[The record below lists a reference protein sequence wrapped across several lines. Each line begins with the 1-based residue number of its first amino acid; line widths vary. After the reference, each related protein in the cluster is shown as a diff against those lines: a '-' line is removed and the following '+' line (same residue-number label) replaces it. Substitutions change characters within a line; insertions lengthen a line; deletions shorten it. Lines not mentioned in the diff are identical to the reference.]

1 MKLRK
6 IKGYVLLCVCALCL
20 CAAMGLFS
28 ACRNQPEQT
37 PSESTDAVSV
47 TEPLTEPEEP
57 QETTVAAPTEA
68 ATEEPE
74 EPQTIVFDDSV
85 TEETLLAPDEQVTQ
99 PHYLYIND
107 FSEPIRESDPDWF
120 ANSVADFSDG
130 NLTSTDKTHFYVATK
145 HKIKAETA
153 YITLE
158 LQAKR
163 PGSAPHD
170 SGFIGLRVP
179 GYDNQFC
186 ATGNNGI
193 WLAFQ
198 NKSVGLINTWP
209 TVSLF
214 ETPYD
219 FSEPRLV
226 YIQDDTGAGIISVFT
241 DDDEGN
247 RVLVCRV
254 IIENGRNIAVV
265 DAEGKTRIAT
275 TFNYDVDSEGYV
287 CFWAHQNNG
296 GVVYDDIMLEWD
308 EAVYVPYVGSDPVG
322 LRDLYSDTWTG
333 TDGAGR
339 TLVVSDADVEDKL
352 VGMFYEVWHTPTHVT
367 YPDQLLY
374 DHYAIYQEGG
384 VEAVKEAIASGPLG
398 WGHYWAQPYFGY
410 YISTDRWIIRK
421 HASMLADI
429 GVDFIYLDVTNG
441 EPFPNVYKTIFQE
454 FKTLRDAGVD
464 TPDIC
469 FFLSDSAEP
478 NQKVF
483 ADIWDNIYAT
493 GQYSDLY
500 AMYKG
505 KPLILGNLSSFDE
518 EITSQ
523 FTVRRCWALQSVL
536 GDGKDYWNW
545 MCETPQ
551 VASYNS
557 QTGEIEEISISA
569 GILVNLSIG
578 RSYTAASGQPPLGR
592 LPDGTL
598 DYFQFQMPSTAYGLL
613 FAEQMKRAEE
623 VDPYVLLVT
632 GWNEWTAGRWETTA
646 YGAKIANTYLT
657 NSGEDWTKNYY
668 VDAFNPEFSRDI
680 EPMSGGFGDNYYYQ
694 LAAFLRLFKGSRN
707 PLPADGQTEMDPA
720 GDVTQWDSVW
730 PEYRDTATDTYHR
743 DSIGFGGFNYYTNDS
758 GRNDIL
764 TAKVSRS
771 GDWVYFLVECQED
784 ITAPEG
790 SNWMN
795 LFLDSDC
802 DSTTG
807 WAGYDF
813 VLGRQVS
820 ALANGTGTV
829 SVEAFSGDTWDR
841 TAVGTAEITLNGRYL
856 TLKVSAAL
864 CGLTGDFD
872 FKWADNSV
880 DDGEVM
886 AFLDQGDAAPNGRFN
901 FAYRTGALEA
911 SFHET
916 LAAYLQGGAGFVVG
930 KSYMAASDNLYTV
943 LPASTAVTPQLY
955 RGRLFLPASALSA
968 VDGISVSLSGDG
980 SSATVTVGGTVLVFT
995 AGADTVSMGIHTV
1008 VIPVAPYQSDGQ
1020 LYIPLNVVAHFGG
1033 MNLLTDQYG
1042 RALMT
1047 PAAVD
1052 GLSEED
1058 ITKLLNALDRAI

>member
-1 MKLRK
+1 MYSQRIRK
-6 IKGYVLLCVCALCL
+6 RVYLCVCALCL
-20 CAAMGLFS
+20 CATMWLLS

-57 QETTVAAPTEA
+57 RETEGATLTEA

-74 EPQTIVFDDSV
+74 EPQTIVFDDSI

-99 PHYLYIND
+99 PEYLYFND
-107 FSEPIRESDPDWF
+107 FSDPIGASDPDWY
-120 ANSVADFSDG
+120 ANDNVDVSNG
-130 NLTSTDKTHFYVATK
+130 TLTNSNRNHCYVAMR
-145 HKIKAETA
+145 HKVKAETLSLS
-153 YITLE
+153 LE
-158 LQAKR
+158 LQANR
-163 PGSAPHD
+163 PGEAPHC
-170 SGFIGLRVP
+170 SAFVGLRLP
-179 GYDNQFC
+179 AYDDQY
-186 ATGNNGI
+186 AAVGSNGI
-193 WLAFQ
+193 WIAFQ
-198 NKSVGLINTWP
+198 NNSVGIINTWP
-209 TVSLF
+209 TVSLVQ
-214 ETPYD
+214 TDYD
-219 FSEPRLV
+219 FRSMRQV
-226 YIQDDTGAGIISVFT
+226 YIEDNMETGEIAVYVDGE
-241 DDDEGN
+241 DGE
-247 RVLVCRV
+247 RALVLRV
-254 IIENGRNIAVV
+254 IIEDGRNVFLV
-265 DAEGKTRIAT
+265 DAKGQTRLTT
-275 TFNYDVDSEGYV
+275 TFNYDIDNQGYV
-287 CFWAHQNNG
+287 CFWGHLNDG
-296 GVVYDDIMLEWD
+296 GVAFDNVCLEWK
-308 EAVYVPYVGSDPVG
+308 EAVKTPYVCADPAG
-322 LRDLYSDTWTG
+322 IRDLYSDTWTG

-352 VGMFYEVWHTPTHVT
+352 VGIFYEIWHVT
-367 YPDQLLY
+367 THSSFGFY
-374 DHYAIYQEGG
+374 DHNAIYQEGG
-384 VEAVKEAIASGPLG
+384 VEAIKEAVGSGPVS
-398 WGHYWAQPYFGY
+398 WPHYWAQPYFGY

-441 EPFPNVYKTIFQE
+441 QPFPNVYKVIFQE
-454 FKTLRDAGVD
+454 FRALRDAGVD

-469 FFLSDSAEP
+469 FFLSNRADLNS
-478 NQKVF
+478 KVF
-483 ADIWDNIYAT
+483 DDLWDNLYAT

-505 KPLILGNLSSFDE
+505 KPLILGDLSAIDE
-518 EITSQ
+518 ERLSM
-523 FTVRRCWALQSVL
+523 FTVRRCWALQSEL

-578 RSYTAASGQPPLGR
+578 RSYTVAGGQPPLSR

-598 DYFQFQMPSTAYGLL
+598 DYFQFNLPSTAYGLL

-632 GWNEWTAGRWETTA
+632 GWNEWTAARWETTVS
-646 YGAKIANTYLT
+646 GVKIANTYLT
-657 NSGEDWTKNYY
+657 NSGEDWTKSYY

-707 PLPADGQTEMDPA
+707 PLPADGQTEIDPA

-743 DSIGFGGFNYYTNDS
+743 DSIGFGGYNYYTNNS

-820 ALANGTGTV
+820 ALTNGTGTV
-829 SVEAFSGDTWDR
+829 SVEAFSGDSWDR

-864 CGLTGDFD
+864 CGITGDFD

-901 FAYRTGALEA
+901 YAYRTGALEA
-911 SFHET
+911 SFNET
-916 LAAYLQGGAGFVVG
+916 LAGYLQGGVGFVAG
-930 KSYMAASDNLYTV
+930 KSYMAASDSLYTV

-968 VDGISVSLSGDG
+968 VDGISVSLSDDG
-980 SSATVTVGGTVLVFT
+980 SSATVTVGDTVLVFA

-1008 VIPVAPYQSDGQ
+1008 VIPVAPYLSDGQ

-1047 PAAVD
+1047 PASVD
-1052 GLSEED
+1052 GLSDED